1 MFSAIFPIENKYVV
15 FNSIDDI
22 FKDMDGHC
30 GIESLYCKLDEM
42 SILLQQND
50 IKMDHI
56 INKDSLIF
64 LYFSTLGTFKVFGDV
79 SVNNCVVELKSL
91 GPKIALRSFANKT
104 KSRYTRRSL
113 QPAQ

>member
-22 FKDMDGHC
+22 FEDMEGHC

-91 GPKIALRSFANKT
+91 GPKICLRSFAIKT

>member
-1 MFSAIFPIENKYVV
+1 MFSAIFPIDNKYVV
-15 FNSIDDI
+15 FSSIDDI
-22 FKDMDGHC
+22 FKDIEGHC
-30 GIESLYCKLDEM
+30 GIEDLYSKFDEM
-42 SILLQQND
+42 SILLKENG

-64 LYFSTLGTFKVFGDV
+64 LYFSTFGTFNI

-91 GPKIALRSFANKT
+91 GPKIFLRSFASKT
-104 KSRYTRRSL
+104 KSRYTKRGV